1 MTIYKSFIKP
11 HLDYDDVVYNQP
23 LNNTFSNK
31 LETVQYNAAVA
42 ITTAI
47 KGTSRKKLYQKLGLE
62 YLQQRRWMIQLSFFY
77 KVVSTKLPIFMIL
90 FLQ

>member
-77 KVVSTKLPIFMIL
+77 KVVSTKLPIFIIL

>member
-1 MTIYKSFIKP
+1 MTIYKSFTRP

-47 KGTSRKKLYQKLGLE
+47 KGTSRKTLYQKLGLE

>member
-1 MTIYKSFIKP
+1 M
-11 HLDYDDVVYNQP
+11 DYDDVVYNQP

>member
-1 MTIYKSFIKP
+1 MTIYKSFIRP

-42 ITTAI
+42 ITTAT

-77 KVVSTKLPIFMIL
+77 KVVSTKLPIFIIL